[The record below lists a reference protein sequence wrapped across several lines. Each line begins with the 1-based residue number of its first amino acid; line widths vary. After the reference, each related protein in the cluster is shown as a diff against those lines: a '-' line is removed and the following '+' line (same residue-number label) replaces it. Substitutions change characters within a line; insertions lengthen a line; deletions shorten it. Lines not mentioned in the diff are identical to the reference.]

1 MADKKK
7 RTRAKASKLISKY
20 LTEIAKE
27 EDVFIDGDD
36 GGRMATKAEALAR
49 LIWKYTLGYEET
61 DVKTDVTIEHP
72 PSLSH
77 LKILLDRIEGRVADV
92 GATKAKKGIAD
103 RISDMNKSKINK
115 IADKSE

>member
-1 MADKKK
+1 MAEKKK

-20 LTEIAKE
+20 LLEIAGE
-27 EDVFIDGDD
+27 EDVFINDNA

-49 LIWKYTLGYEET
+49 LIWKYTLGYKEL
-61 DVKTDVTIEHP
+61 DVKTDVEIEYA

-92 GATKAKKGIAD
+92 SATKSKKSIAD
-103 RISDMNKSKINK
+103 RVSEKTKSKIND
-115 IADKSE
+115 IAEGK